1 MTAGLGLGG
10 RTALVTGGTS
20 GIGRACVERLRA
32 EGMAVAFTGRSR
44 ERGEAVALG
53 TGATFVECDHRDR
66 DASDAAVERALGLG
80 GGRIDVL
87 VANAGI
93 LFQGAVEETPE
104 TVFRELLE
112 VNLTAVFRVSRACYG
127 AMLDQE
133 GGSMIH
139 IASDAGIRAVHEI
152 AAYSVTKAGVIAV
165 SELFAAEGA
174 PHGIRSNAVCPGDI
188 VPGVQATP
196 AGHEDHAEDP
206 SGWVL
211 PPSGRF
217 GRGEDVAALVAWL
230 GSGESSHVTGATL
243 RIDGGTGAAMRIA
256 TRRLRAPGG
265 PHPRGP

>member
-10 RTALVTGGTS
+10 RVALVTGGTS
-20 GIGRACVERLRA
+20 GIGRACVERLRG
-32 EGMAVAFTGRSR
+32 EGMEVAFTGRSD
-44 ERGEAVALG
+44 ERGDAVARA
-53 TGATFVECDHRDR
+53 TGATFVRCDHNDR
-66 DASDAAVERALGLG
+66 EESDRAVERALELG
-80 GGRIDVL
+80 DGRLDVL

-93 LFQGAVEETPE
+93 LFQGSVEETPE
-104 TVFRELLE
+104 AAFRELLE
-112 VNLTAVFRVSRACYG
+112 VNLTSLFRISRACFG
-127 AMLDQE
+127 PMRDRG

-152 AAYSVTKAGVIAV
+152 AAYSVTKAGVIMV
-165 SELFAAEGA
+165 SELLGAEGA

-196 AGHEDHAEDP
+196 VGHEHHAEDP

-230 GSGESSHVTGATL
+230 ASDESSHVTGATL
-243 RIDGGTGAAMRIA
+243 RIDGGTGAAMRVA
-256 TRRLRAPGG
+256 TRA
-265 PHPRGP
+265 